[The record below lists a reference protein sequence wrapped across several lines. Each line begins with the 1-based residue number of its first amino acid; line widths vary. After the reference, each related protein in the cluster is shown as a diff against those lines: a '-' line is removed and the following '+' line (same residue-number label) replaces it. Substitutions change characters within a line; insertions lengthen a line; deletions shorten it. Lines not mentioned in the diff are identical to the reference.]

1 MGVKSNKIK
10 LFAKKNYKL
19 IKWFKRH
26 LFFKDTK
33 RWFLGSYTLSYLL
46 LGFSYL
52 VPRNKKIWVF
62 GSFLGAFN
70 DNAKYL
76 FIYIVENHPE
86 IRPIWISDDKKTV
99 NNLINKG
106 FEVYYKHSLKGYFY
120 TLIGK
125 NYFFN
130 VCLEDINVW
139 TSGGATKINLWHGI
153 PIKKIGFDVE
163 SSLFISNIKN
173 RFLYPQCF
181 IHSDY
186 VLSTSQW
193 LSKCFASAFKMN
205 EKDCIE
211 LGYPRNKI
219 LSYPKDKV
227 LNFIQKYEH
236 KFILELVQNLK
247 KWDKIFVYM
256 PTYRDTK
263 RDFIKEANLDF
274 EVLNTALKEKNR
286 FLILKFH
293 HHTKLPINL
302 EKYENLFVFKNIDIY
317 PILPFTDCLITDYS
331 SIFFDYKLMKK
342 EVILFPFDKDEYVK
356 KDREMYYSYDCVTKN
371 QNVAN
376 SFSQL
381 VELIKSDVENKK
393 NNKLLE
399 KLIFQTKEIE
409 SSKEIVKI
417 IQD

>member
-1 MGVKSNKIK
+1 MCKNVLDFLIGKMTRFYNIYSKMIS
-10 LFAKKNYKL
+10 FIKKNYKM
-19 IKWFKRH
+19 IKWLKRH

-33 RWFLGSYTLSYLL
+33 IWFLGSYTLSYLL

-86 IRPIWISDDKKTV
+86 IRPIWISGDKRTV
-99 NNLINKG
+99 NSLIDKG
-106 FEVYYKHSLKGYFY
+106 FEVYYKYSVKGFFY
-120 TLIGK
+120 TLISK

-163 SSLFISNIKN
+163 SPLFIPNLKN
-173 RFLYPQCF
+173 KFLYPQYF

-186 VLSTSQW
+186 VR
-193 LSKCFASAFKMN
+193 N
-205 EKDCIE
+205 E
-211 LGYPRNKI
+211 I

-236 KFILELVQNLK
+236 KSILELVQKLK
-247 KWDKIFVYM
+247 KWDKVFVYM

-263 RDFIKEANLDF
+263 RDFIKEANIDF
-274 EVLNTALKEKNR
+274 ELLNTVLKEKNR

-293 HHTKLPINL
+293 HHTKLSINL
-302 EKYENLFVFKNIDIY
+302 EMYENIFVFKNIDIY

-331 SIFFDYKLMKK
+331 SIFFDYKLMNK
-342 EVILFPFDKDEYVK
+342 EVILFSFDKDEYVK
-356 KDREMYYSYDCVTKN
+356 KDREMYYSYDFVTEN
-371 QNVAN
+371 QSVAN
-376 SFSQL
+376 NFSEL
-381 VELIKSDVENKK
+381 IKLIKSDVENK
-393 NNKLLE
+393 NDNKLLE
-399 KLIFQTKEIE
+399 QMIFETRHIK
-409 SSKEIVKI
+409 SGKEIVAFIKK
-417 IQD
+417 D